1 MRIFF
6 VKSQNSRNEVSVVT
20 LKVSPPGDETFRA
33 RTVLEGERYVL
44 RADVMDNDREW
55 LLLSLLFD

>member
-1 MRIFF
+1 M
-6 VKSQNSRNEVSVVT
+6 T